1 MKAQAAPSRGLSA
14 LNRQVLSAA
23 LFPPAEWKGLLALS
37 EGALRAAVHACA
49 APPNPPPP
57 PPPQI
62 LTAPPPPPP
71 PPPRCV
77 QADSRCRRR
86 PSRASARWARRCSS
100 SGCRSPS
107 SASSTPSSRRA
118 SWWNAPSALFDDSAP
133 SVRPVWP
140 WAQAAPTHPRAP
152 PEQLGGLPGPSRA
165 ATAEQRASG
174 RPKVERP
181 PTHLAPQA
189 SSEAEWGGAG
199 RNVEVGRKV
208 RVDVMLQKA
217 MEMYF
222 GQMAVSRL
230 NWEHNFDAAV
240 PARARPTARAAPLPP
255 PPGAAAQRARLCFRA
270 RVRAPSDA
278 AYARVL
284 DLPARPPSAGPGGAK
299 DLAIVLG
306 VPHRAAPDDRGSPQ
320 DQ

>member
-1 MKAQAAPSRGLSA
+1 M
-14 LNRQVLSAA
+14 
-23 LFPPAEWKGLLALS
+23 
-37 EGALRAAVHACA
+37 
-49 APPNPPPP
+49 
-57 PPPQI
+57 
-62 LTAPPPPPP
+62 
-71 PPPRCV
+71 
-77 QADSRCRRR
+77 
-86 PSRASARWARRCSS
+86 
-100 SGCRSPS
+100 
-107 SASSTPSSRRA
+107 
-118 SWWNAPSALFDDSAP
+118 
-133 SVRPVWP
+133 
-140 WAQAAPTHPRAP
+140 
-152 PEQLGGLPGPSRA
+152 
-165 ATAEQRASG
+165 
-174 RPKVERP
+174 
-181 PTHLAPQA
+181 
-189 SSEAEWGGAG
+189 
-199 RNVEVGRKV
+199 

-255 PPGAAAQRARLCFRA
+255 PPGAAQRARLCFRA